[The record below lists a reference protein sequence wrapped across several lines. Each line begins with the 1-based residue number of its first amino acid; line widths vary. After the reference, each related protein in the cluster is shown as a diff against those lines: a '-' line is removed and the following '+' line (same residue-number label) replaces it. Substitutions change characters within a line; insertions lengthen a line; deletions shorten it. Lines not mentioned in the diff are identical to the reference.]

1 MFVFFL
7 QLESYRE
14 HIKEEFYYSNAC
26 FNQFSVRLPLGFP
39 FQCIPDCYMPLSLLF
54 RLENEKAQ

>member
-1 MFVFFL
+1 MFFFFL

-14 HIKEEFYYSNAC
+14 HIKEGFSNAC

-39 FQCIPDCYMPLSLLF
+39 FQYTPDHYIPLSLLF
-54 RLENEKAQ
+54 RLEIEKVQ